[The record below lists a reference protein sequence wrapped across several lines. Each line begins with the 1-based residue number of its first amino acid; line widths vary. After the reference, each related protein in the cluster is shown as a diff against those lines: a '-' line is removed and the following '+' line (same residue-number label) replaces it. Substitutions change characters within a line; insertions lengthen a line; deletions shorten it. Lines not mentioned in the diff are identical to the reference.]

1 MHLYKQGLPGLIVAA
16 MVSVAFVVST
26 PAVNAQTQNKAPP
39 PSATEPSAG
48 TPNIPEEQLDKAA
61 AAMKNVVNVKQSY
74 QSQIEA
80 AAPADKERL
89 AGEANNAAI
98 KAVTDQ
104 GLSVEE
110 YTSIMRIAQR
120 DPEVRQKILQRLP
133 PSSQ

>member
-1 MHLYKQGLPGLIVAA
+1 MQAYMKGLQGLIVPAA
-16 MVSVAFVVST
+16 ISIAVIVSAA
-26 PAVNAQTQNKAPP
+26 AVNAQTVTQPP
-39 PSATEPSAG
+39 AATEPSAG
-48 TPNIPEEQLDKAA
+48 TPNIPEEKLDKAA
-61 AAMKNVVNVKQSY
+61 AAMKNVVSVKQSY

-89 AGEANNAAI
+89 AGEANTAAV

-110 YTSIMRIAQR
+110 YTSIMRTAQR
-120 DPEVRQKILQRLP
+120 DPEVRQKILSRLP